1 MVVIKAIFGSVC
13 EAASTTLVVNKGFV
27 PPLDNPLDVIGV
39 IEDEEKFGNLD
50 DEDSIH
56 LCLILALEVIFM
68 GRNVIQKHSDE
79 HYFGLKKD
87 RMYVPTYTLSGF
99 VFAFQ
104 VWIFESF
111 ERCNGWWIKDPKVI
125 PRALEWLKKSIFQK
139 SDCRYLFA
147 KESRTTTDIKPT
159 LAEYD
164 SSWWIRSQVY
174 FREHVPKAPVIQHH
188 SLFETY
194 LSKLEKSRKRAHASC
209 RVSSS
214 FCTTD
219 ISTNKKWLKDEVIS
233 DLNVRVFKLE
243 TIIHVLARERNEENG
258 VLHFNEEFSSLGRD
272 FIDSLNILFND
283 LIKPHDSDED
293 ISNEKNSIEEQRFR
307 MEEANRMRLE
317 EDKMLQIA
325 EVKKQKRHEF
335 MNSTHVKTI
344 LAKLTPSKGNHVD
357 YVTGKTNP
365 KQLKCKFP
373 WREDYTV
380 VRHFW
385 LALSCLDPSQK
396 GWLSEEHID
405 LWVDYMWHGRPEN
418 ANWAMYATPWSDV
431 DQVYFPINETA
442 QHWCLAQLDIL
453 SRLVTFYDSGYTY
466 DYEWRDYNTHGE
478 TNVYTS
484 LDTTTY
490 TSALPIGFQLSSV
503 PLHLFATNCIL
514 NMMVKLFEVDNER
527 DFRIV
532 RETYAMCH
540 ELNVRCEDRREQMI
554 EMQSFLHVLVESYN
568 LLKELQDY
576 ELEKCMEL
584 MKSICET
591 QLKERLPII
600 LECAKVFDKKGI
612 NQSDYCIRFK
622 LAENVPKQGGIFGD
636 CGVWVCIFLY
646 RLSHGLSLD
655 VEDPVNVALAYRE
668 KMVRFPTHNNT
679 SGTSR
684 VVVVRALDELA
695 VVSNETKLPN
705 YMRFFFLQQVAEA
718 KAFAKLIREKADNA
732 RACLAKLV
740 VMIGELEAMDE
751 SLMGFD
757 ILDCL
762 KQSKEL
768 ENITLKALS
777 DLIAHAEEAI
787 HLKEGHVDF
796 MDLEID
802 H

>member
-1 MVVIKAIFGSVC
+1 MLRKQHKVDDSH
-13 EAASTTLVVNKGFV
+13 NDM
-27 PPLDNPLDVIGV
+27 PLIYYVEGHSLHFDRPEFALITGLTVTILDVIGV
-39 IEDEEKFGNLD
+39 IEDDKKFGNLD
-50 DEDSIH
+50 DEDSIR
-56 LCLILALEVIFM
+56 LCLILALDVIFM
-68 GRNVIQKHSDE
+68 GRLLTCPE
-79 HYFGLKKD
+79 
-87 RMYVPTYTLSGF
+87 SG
-99 VFAFQ
+99 
-104 VWIFESF
+104 I
-111 ERCNGWWIKDPKVI
+111 
-125 PRALEWLKKSIFQK
+125 
-139 SDCRYLFA
+139 
-147 KESRTTTDIKPT
+147 TTDIKPT

-164 SSWWIRSQVY
+164 SSWWICSQVY
-174 FREHVPKAPVIQHH
+174 FREHVPKSLVVQHH

-194 LSKLEKSRKRAHASC
+194 LSKLEKSQKRAHASC

-219 ISTNKKWLKDEVIS
+219 ITTNKKWLKDEVIS

-243 TIIHVLARERNEENG
+243 TIIQVLARERNKEYG

-272 FIDSLNILFND
+272 FIDSLNILFHD
-283 LIKPHDSDED
+283 LNKPHDSDED
-293 ISNEKNSIEEQRFR
+293 ISNEKNIIEEQRFR

-325 EVKKQKRHEF
+325 VVKKQNRHEF
-335 MNSTHVKTI
+335 MNSTHVTTI

-357 YVTGKTNP
+357 YVTRKTNP
-365 KQLKCKFP
+365 KVSWVKINKCRQSLNDPSLAELLKKVKPWVEDVSRFFRSLDTVWLTPNIEQFISQPGQLKCKFP
-373 WREDYTV
+373 WSEDYTV

-385 LALSCLDPSQK
+385 LALACLDPSRK

-418 ANWAMYATPWSDV
+418 ANWAMVSCYFVQILLQNSTPLFYTSGDKYATPWSDV
-431 DQVYFPINETA
+431 DQ
-442 QHWCLAQLDIL
+442 LA
-453 SRLVTFYDSGYTY
+453 RLAI
-466 DYEWRDYNTHGE
+466 
-478 TNVYTS
+478 
-484 LDTTTY
+484 
-490 TSALPIGFQLSSV
+490 SANSV
-503 PLHLFATNCIL
+503 LVKD
-514 NMMVKLFEVDNER
+514 MMVKLFEVDNER

-532 RETYAMCH
+532 RETYAMCL
-540 ELNVRCEDRREQMI
+540 ELNVRCEERREQMI
-554 EMQSFLHVLVESYN
+554 KMQSFLHVSTLLAESYN
-568 LLKELQDY
+568 LLKELQNY
-576 ELEKCMEL
+576 ELEKCREL
-584 MKSICET
+584 MKSISET
-591 QLKERLPII
+591 QLKERLPVI
-600 LECAKVFDKKGI
+600 LEGAKVFDKKGI

-622 LAENVPKQGGIFGD
+622 LADSVPKQGGIFGD

-668 KMVRFPTHNNT
+668 KMYIRYIK
-679 SGTSR
+679 GCC
-684 VVVVRALDELA
+684 
-695 VVSNETKLPN
+695 
-705 YMRFFFLQQVAEA
+705 QA

-740 VMIGELEAMDE
+740 VMIRELEAIDV